1 MVVQRALDK
10 YKSFPVQVRASFWS
24 LVCGVLQRG
33 ISVIVTPIFTR
44 LMSTSEYGQFVTFQS
59 WLELLGLFLTLRLY
73 YGVFTQGLVR
83 RAEGDED
90 TYTSALIGLM
100 TALELVGLA
109 VYLPFRG
116 FWNSL
121 TDLNTLQMICIFI
134 VSWASGLFAF
144 WTSRQRIEY
153 RYRALVGVTLAFAIA
168 QPSCGVAAVLAYP
181 ATKVDARVVSMACVQ
196 LVAFTWIFFMYM
208 SRGKKPYVRKYWRH
222 ALSFNLPLVPHYL
235 SATLLNHSDRIMI
248 NNMISASAAGIYGLS
263 YSLSFIMTVVNQ
275 AVLNTLSP
283 WMYKRIRAG
292 ESAKIAR
299 ISYMAIGL
307 VAMVNLAVVAVAP
320 EVVAIFA
327 PPAYAEAT
335 SLVPPLAA
343 SVVVTFLYSLFA
355 NFEFYYERTNL
366 VMAASLVGA
375 AVNVGLNW
383 LLLPVFGY
391 QVAAWTTLLGYLVYV
406 GMHYVFMRRVQ
417 IEEMNGERVY
427 NLRVIVSVLLAFA
440 CAAALLV
447 VLYPWPIVRYA
458 LCVIALVMAI
468 LKRNQF
474 TEVWHQLRG

>member
-1 MVVQRALDK
+1 MFLRKALDR
-10 YKSFPVQVRASFWS
+10 YKGFPVQVRASFWS

-90 TYTSALIGLM
+90 AYTSSLIGLM
-100 TALELVGLA
+100 TLLEFIGLTI
-109 VYLPFRG
+109 YLPFRA

-121 TDLNTLQMICIFI
+121 TELTTLQTICIFI
-134 VSWASGLFAF
+134 LSWASGLFAF

-153 RYRALVGVTLAFAIA
+153 RYRALVGLTLAFAIA
-168 QPSCGVAAVLAYP
+168 QPSCGIAAVLAYP
-181 ATKVDARVVSMACVQ
+181 VAKVDARVISMACVQ
-196 LVAFTWIFFMYM
+196 LLAFSWIFVMYM
-208 SRGKKPYVRKYWRH
+208 SRGKRPFVKKYWKH

-263 YSLSFIMTVVNQ
+263 YSLSFIMTVINQ
-275 AVLNTLSP
+275 AILNTLSP

-292 ESAKIAR
+292 ESSKIAR
-299 ISYMAIGL
+299 ISYLSLGL
-307 VAMVNLAVVAVAP
+307 VAMVNLVVVAVAP
-320 EVVAIFA
+320 EVVALFA

-355 NFEFYYERTNL
+355 NFEFYFERTNL

-375 AVNVGLNW
+375 VVNVGLNW
-383 LLLPVFGY
+383 LLLPIFGY

-417 IEEMNGERVY
+417 IEEMDGERVY
-427 NLRVIVSVLLAFA
+427 NLRIIVGILLLFA
-440 CAAALLV
+440 CGASALVLFYPLPVVRYLLCVVVLV
-447 VLYPWPIVRYA
+447 VA
-458 LCVIALVMAI
+458 AI
-468 LKRNQF
+468 KRRMF
-474 TEVWHQLRG
+474 LDVWHQIRG